1 MMAGYFQRDQGK
13 GVVMP
18 VLSATPT
25 FAKERTSDYLS
36 PTSQAM
42 GEGVYRF
49 FELACQKYLVVVN
62 YYSRFIEILSLV
74 EITSRAVIQKL
85 KSIFSRLGIPE
96 ELVSDNGTQL
106 KAAMFNEFNA
116 ENTT

>member
-74 EITSRAVIQKL
+74 EITSRARDPEAEVG
-85 KSIFSRLGIPE
+85 IFSIGYSRRTG
-96 ELVSDNGTQL
+96 GR
-106 KAAMFNEFNA
+106 
-116 ENTT
+116 